1 MEPKIH
7 YGTPSNLTSGCIP
20 LSNGSS
26 GLTLNGT
33 SGLTLTAPSSYST
46 TITYSNQINNNMNQE
61 QAKVAVFKVTRNKE
75 GNVTSS
81 TFLNELWIERK
92 PGVSIDYAVA
102 KQLKED
108 LSPDQIVI
116 RVVYTLTF

>member
-1 MEPKIH
+1 MNSITAT
-7 YGTPSNLTSGCIP
+7 GTWNPENYLNTTGCTSA
-20 LSNGSS
+20 GS
-26 GLTLNGT
+26 TL
-33 SGLTLTAPSSYST
+33 
-46 TITYSNQINNNMNQE
+46 IFSNQQTMNQE
-61 QAKVAVFKVTRNKE
+61 QVKVAVFKVTRNKE

-81 TFLNELWIERK
+81 TFLSELWIERK

>member
-1 MEPKIH
+1 MDSITATT
-7 YGTPSNLTSGCIP
+7 GTWN
-20 LSNGSS
+20 
-26 GLTLNGT
+26 
-33 SGLTLTAPSSYST
+33 T
-46 TITYSNQINNNMNQE
+46 TTSNQYSGNTAGSTLIFSNQQTMNQ
-61 QAKVAVFKVTRNKE
+61 QQVKVAVFKVTRNKE

-81 TFLNELWIERK
+81 TFLNEFWIERK

-116 RVVYTLTF
+116 KEIYTLTF

>member
-7 YGTPSNLTSGCIP
+7 YGTTCDFTSGCIP

>member
-1 MEPKIH
+1 MRLVHVKN
-7 YGTPSNLTSGCIP
+7 S
-20 LSNGSS
+20 
-26 GLTLNGT
+26 LTLLIKAEYNMNSITATGT
-33 SGLTLTAPSSYST
+33 WNPENYHRTNELTGAGST
-46 TITYSNQINNNMNQE
+46 LIFSNQQTMNQ
-61 QAKVAVFKVTRNKE
+61 QQVKVAVFKVTRNKE

-81 TFLNELWIERK
+81 TFLSEIWIERK

-116 RVVYTLTF
+116 KEIYTLTF